1 MIRYL
6 LLRVGQAVF
15 VVWAA
20 FTLSFVVFYVLP
32 SDPVDV
38 MAGPMS
44 NLSPEELD
52 AVRAEYGLDG
62 PIIGQ
67 YLTRLGRALHGD
79 FGHSMQSGQDVLRL
93 IAHAL
98 GQTLQITSLGL
109 VLGVLGGGALA
120 LAATYVRRPWLRQT
134 LLAIPPLGVAV
145 PSFWVGLLLLQ
156 VLAFRWHVFP
166 ALGNHGWRS
175 AVLPAVTLALP
186 VVAVTAQLL
195 ARSLETEL
203 RAYYVQ
209 TGRAKGASRQRT
221 HLRHVLRNAALPALT
236 MVGLLVGGLM
246 SGAVVVETVFSRPG
260 LGRIATLAVS
270 KQDLPVVQGLV
281 GLSALVF
288 VTTNLLVDLAYP
300 LLDPRL
306 ARKAPQR
313 PGSRRLV
320 ADAEALRDTWLS

>member
-52 AVRAEYGLDG
+52 AVRAEHGLDG

-98 GQTLQITSLGL
+98 
-109 VLGVLGGGALA
+109 
-120 LAATYVRRPWLRQT
+120 
-134 LLAIPPLGVAV
+134 
-145 PSFWVGLLLLQ
+145 
-156 VLAFRWHVFP
+156 
-166 ALGNHGWRS
+166 
-175 AVLPAVTLALP
+175 P

-203 RAYYVQ
+203 RAYHVQ

-281 GLSALVF
+281 VLSALVF

-300 LLDPRL
+300 VLDPRL

-313 PGSRRLV
+313 PDSRRLV
-320 ADAEALRDTWLS
+320 ADAEA